1 MTYAEEIDAALD
13 EDIASLTKRLRS
25 LYAGGERLKPV
36 TSVPRVIMEEDED
49 DERFSETYQR
59 MQEQKGACAKSG
71 AAYQHHK

>member
-13 EDIASLTKRLRS
+13 EDIASLTKRLRG

-49 DERFSETYQR
+49 ADKSL
-59 MQEQKGACAKSG
+59 QEVSVG
-71 AAYQHHK
+71 